1 MPREMHVML
10 QTLLEYA
17 GAARSKATISDFP
30 LYSVVSA
37 SQVLFE
43 LAVMQNCE

>member
-1 MPREMHVML
+1 MPRETHVML

-17 GAARSKATISDFP
+17 GAARSKAIISDIP
-30 LYSVVSA
+30 PSSLLSA

-43 LAVMQNCE
+43 LCGDAEL